1 MNNETTVIYNL
12 LGKLEEK
19 YLSDETIRRTILEG
33 NVAKQN
39 ELEFIDALF
48 QTIITSLNFGDYK
61 RATKYLILAEKF
73 CRRCLDDR

>member
-1 MNNETTVIYNL
+1 MNEQTALIYGL

-19 YLSDETIRRTILEG
+19 YLSDEIIRRTILEG

-39 ELEFIDALF
+39 EIEFIDALC

-61 RATKYLILAEKF
+61 RAIKYLALTEELCKNF
-73 CRRCLDDR
+73 FSV